1 MRLICTALVVCV
13 AGASI
18 AGQANSSTQ
27 RVARLAAAGKLWA
40 TIKYF
45 HPSISESDPG
55 AWDAALLD
63 AIPRV
68 QSAHTAGEFAAALSQ
83 MVAVLGD
90 PITRIE
96 RVQPASASRWLGF
109 KSIEDREGVLVVTSG
124 DTGGDPLDSA
134 NDVIKRLPQAKGVVF
149 DLRPGVVHPWFW
161 DPRSVIAVVSKPI
174 VYPAHRFRVHA
185 GLVTPRGAEGSPYF
199 SGWMI
204 RAAPVSAPPPPG
216 SRDIPVVFLV
226 RSTEQLPAA
235 AVALQAHGTGYV
247 IAEQPVDDRYIAR
260 HGLARH
266 YQMDLTDGLRAHVR
280 TSEMLHADG
289 TVGMRADRLVSA
301 SEALGVALAAA
312 NGNVSHAQRLPAPAF
327 YQPKRPEQPY
337 AATPYPSEAIR
348 ILGAVRIWS
357 VFEWFSA
364 YRHLMD
370 PGWDNVLE
378 EALEKF
384 SAARDAREYH
394 LAVAEMVSHVN
405 DTHSEVTSPVLTD
418 FWGPA
423 TPALAL
429 RPGEGHAVVVRITDE
444 SAARAG
450 ISIGDVIVSVDGEST
465 EARLRR
471 ISRYI
476 AASTPQA
483 LRRDAVNRLL
493 RGADKSIA
501 RVRIAKGDGIERDI
515 DLERRVAF
523 RDATMRPAGQEV
535 FRLLPGDI
543 GYIDLRLLRNH
554 EVDQVFD
561 ALKDTDG
568 LVFDMRGYPNDTR
581 HAVARKLAA
590 KPITLSGGS
599 LYVRVLFEPGTE
611 TRQDLTQARTVI
623 EPSARPY
630 RGRSVMLIDDRAQS
644 QSEATAALLR
654 AVHGTVFIGS
664 ATAGANGEGSNFSVP
679 GGLSVGLTA
688 YGVVRAD
695 GSSVQR
701 VGERPDIEVLPSVA
715 GIRAGRDEVLERAVA
730 YLTSGSR

>member
-13 AGASI
+13 AGASL
-18 AGQANSSTQ
+18 AAQDNLSTQ

-55 AWDAALLD
+55 PWDAALLD

-68 QSAHTAGEFAAALSQ
+68 QAATTVGEFAAALSQ

-90 PITRIE
+90 PVTRIE
-96 RVQPASASRWLGF
+96 HVQPASASRWLGF
-109 KSIEDREGVLVVTSG
+109 TSIEDREGVLVVTSG

-134 NDVIKRLPQAKGVVF
+134 TDVIKRLPQAKGVVF
-149 DLRPGVVHPWFW
+149 DLRAGAVHSVW
-161 DPRSVIAVVSKPI
+161 DPRSVLAVVSNPI

-199 SGWMI
+199 SGWLI

-235 AVALQAHGTGYV
+235 AVALQAQGTGY
-247 IAEQPVDDRYIAR
+247 IITEQPIDDRYIAR
-260 HGLARH
+260 HGFARH

-289 TVGMRADRLVSA
+289 TMGMRPDRLVSA

-312 NGNVSHAQRLPAPAF
+312 NGKVSHAQRLPAPAF

-337 AATPYPSEAIR
+337 AGTPYPSEAIR
-348 ILGAVRIWS
+348 LLGAFRIWS

-378 EALEKF
+378 DALAKF

-405 DTHSEVTSPVLTD
+405 DTHAEVTSPVLTD

-423 TPALAL
+423 TSAIAL
-429 RPGEGHAVVVRITDE
+429 RPVEGQAVVVRITDE
-444 SAARAG
+444 SAAQAG

-483 LRRDAVNRLL
+483 LRRDSVNRLL

-501 RVRIAKGDGIERDI
+501 RVRIAKGAGIERDI
-515 DLERRVAF
+515 QLERRVGF
-523 RDATMRPAGQEV
+523 RDATIRPAGEHV
-535 FRLLPGDI
+535 FRLLPGNI

-581 HAVARKLAA
+581 HAVARKLTA
-590 KPITLSGGS
+590 KPITLNGG

-611 TRQDLTQARTVI
+611 TRQDLTQARTEI

-654 AVHGTVFIGS
+654 AVHGTVFVGS
-664 ATAGANGEGSNFSVP
+664 ATAGANGEGTNFSVP
-679 GGLSVGLTA
+679 GGLSVGLTG

-701 VGERPDIEVLPSVA
+701 VGERPDFEVLPTVA